1 MSDPKM
7 PSVQQELPLDAW
19 GEVDA
24 EAAILQKWEDPEEEQ
39 VSDQDEEATAEQV
52 EETDEEQLI
61 EEEEELELEETEED
75 DLETEEADDESEDN
89 DEDEEEEETS
99 DELSDDTLV
108 DIIVDGETQ
117 QASIA
122 SLKRLYGQEQSLTR
136 KSQETARLRKEA
148 ETSIEKS
155 HVVLQKMIEQAQERA
170 KPYEQVDM
178 MLASKQLSD
187 EDFAQL
193 RKEAKEANDNLK
205 FLTEEADAFYGDLQK
220 QQQANLQ
227 QQAKE
232 CVNVLQQEIPDW
244 SNNLYNDIRAY
255 AVNQGLPQE
264 QVDQYVDPVVIQILH
279 KAKLYDEGKKVATS
293 KKKAPAKRVLKS
305 KKSPPNA
312 QQVRAQNTAK
322 LAKKVRSSTD
332 IDDMADLIMSRWQN

>member
-1 MSDPKM
+1 MSDQKM

-24 EAAILQKWEDPEEEQ
+24 EEAILQRWNDPAEEEEQ
-39 VSDQDEEATAEQV
+39 VSDQVEEATAEQV

-75 DLETEEADDESEDN
+75 DLEEEADEETE
-89 DEDEEEEETS
+89 EDEEQEEVEA
-99 DELSDDTLV
+99 ELSDETLV
-108 DIIVDGETQ
+108 DIVVDGETQ

-122 SLKRLYGQEQSLTR
+122 ALKRLYGQEQSLTR

-148 ETSIEKS
+148 ESSIEKS

-170 KPYEQVDM
+170 KPYQEVDM

-187 EDFAQL
+187 TDFAQL
-193 RKEAKEANDNLK
+193 RREAKEATDNLK
-205 FLTEEADAFYGDLQK
+205 FLQEEADSFYKD
-220 QQQANLQ
+220 LQ
-227 QQAKE
+227 QQQQQNLQRQAAEAVK
-232 CVNVLQQEIPDW
+232 VLQQDIPEW

-255 AVNQGLPQE
+255 AVSQGLPQE
-264 QVDQYVDPVVIQILH
+264 QVDTYVDPNVIKILH
-279 KAKLYDEGKKVATS
+279 KARMFDEGKKVATN

-312 QQVRAQNTAK
+312 QQVRQQNTAK